1 MKKLC
6 HEFNKFMCAYGV
18 LRFFKKDVLV
28 SIFTLIMSSLSKLRF
43 FSNFGPLCHVVVLE
57 APIQIQIWLGVQK
70 VNCSCT
76 ILVPVYK
83 LLQQFGL

>member
-1 MKKLC
+1 MEKLC

-28 SIFTLIMSSLSKLRF
+28 SIFTLIMSSLSKLHF
-43 FSNFGPLCHVVVLE
+43 FSYFGPLCVVLE
-57 APIQIQIWLGVQK
+57 APIQIQIWLGLQK

-83 LLQQFGL
+83 LLQ